1 MKKHSVA
8 LGNITARI
16 HMITEDMMAML
27 RLSQTKTLSVAEG
40 HSLQH
45 NLVVFCALN
54 DEKARLER
62 LSSTFTIKPWKQGKE
77 TNEEEEPC
85 WVNKTLQVVLP
96 AEEKDSLSGEQ
107 TESSGTEQEQG
118 ETTVK
123 CSKRKRKRKQ
133 ERKWHLCVPLDSGF
147 HAAPSPP
154 VSCSTSTVTATSF
167 SQTATEAEREDEGDD
182 EKEASDDPAS
192 SKRSRTTNAST
203 TAASTTAARP
213 KCMTLDF
220 LLN

>member
-1 MKKHSVA
+1 M
-8 LGNITARI
+8 L
-16 HMITEDMMAML
+16 TEDMMAML
-27 RLSQTKTLSVAEG
+27 RLAQTKTLSVAEG

-62 LSSTFTIKPWKQGKE
+62 LSSTFTIKPWKQEKE
-77 TNEEEEPC
+77 TNEEEEHC
-85 WVNKTLQVVLP
+85 WANKTLQVVLP

-118 ETTVK
+118 ETTMK
-123 CSKRKRKRKQ
+123 SSKRKRKRKR
-133 ERKWHLCVPLDSGF
+133 ERKWHLCVPLESGF
-147 HAAPSPP
+147 HAVPSPP

-167 SQTATEAEREDEGDD
+167 SQTATEAEREDEEED
-182 EKEASDDPAS
+182 ENEASDDPAS
-192 SKRSRTTNAST
+192 SKRSCTMTTKSST
-203 TAASTTAARP
+203 TAALTTAARP